1 MIEKLTNI
9 YSHASGWVATL
20 LALMGTFLGDS
31 KDLVLFIL
39 FAAFADFLCGIIR
52 SLKAGKGLLSCRIFD
67 FITKSAVYVGLFLLF
82 VTIDKTLEIGNL
94 WVSRVYTAVIIVSE
108 ALSIIANLS
117 IAFPRIRVFGL
128 VKKLIISEV
137 AEKINMDK
145 TDLEEAL
152 EEDKQNK

>member
-1 MIEKLTNI
+1 MLEKLANI
-9 YSHASGWVATL
+9 YSHVSGWVATL
-20 LALMGTFLGDS
+20 LALLATFLGDS
-31 KDLVLFIL
+31 KDLVVFIL

-67 FITKSAVYVGLFLLF
+67 FITKSAVYIGLFLLF
-82 VTIDKTLEIGNL
+82 ATIDKTLEIDNM
-94 WVSRVYTAVIIVSE
+94 WITRAYTSVIIVSE

-137 AEKINMDK
+137 AEKISMDK
-145 TDLEEAL
+145 TDLEDAL
-152 EEDKQNK
+152 KGE

>member
-1 MIEKLTNI
+1 MLEKLANI
-9 YSHASGWVATL
+9 YSHVSGWVATL
-20 LALMGTFLGDS
+20 LALLATFLGDS
-31 KDLVLFIL
+31 KDLVVFIL
-39 FAAFADFLCGIIR
+39 FAAFADFLCGIVR

-67 FITKSAVYVGLFLLF
+67 FITKSAVYIGLFLLF

-152 EEDKQNK
+152 EEGKQNK